1 MLNCYR
7 EKCKNISFCK
17 RSFVLN
23 RSNVFIFPM
32 NNCDGESHRQWSIC
46 CSWHG
51 SGFGICY
58 VQYSLS
64 IEGGSV
70 MPSTLYICYAQYSSA
85 MPSTHFQQ
93 KEASQG
99 NSPVLQ
105 YSHLS
110 EEKLTNQSVF
120 DAKYQPEKCPF
131 DIIQSTS
138 LSHPVSMI
146 FPVIR
151 LVIPRKQ
158 PHSRQKLERVIC
170 KCVEFVTQRR
180 KYFQSFN
187 RDDLKLIWLAL
198 DLGKSF

>member
-1 MLNCYR
+1 MFNSFR
-7 EKCKNISFCK
+7 EQYKNISFCK

-64 IEGGSV
+64 IEGGLSGKFFA
-70 MPSTLYICYAQYSSA
+70 T
-85 MPSTHFQQ
+85 
-93 KEASQG
+93 
-99 NSPVLQ
+99 VLQ

-170 KCVEFVTQRR
+170 KCVEFVTRRR

-187 RDDLKLIWLAL
+187 RL
-198 DLGKSF
+198 